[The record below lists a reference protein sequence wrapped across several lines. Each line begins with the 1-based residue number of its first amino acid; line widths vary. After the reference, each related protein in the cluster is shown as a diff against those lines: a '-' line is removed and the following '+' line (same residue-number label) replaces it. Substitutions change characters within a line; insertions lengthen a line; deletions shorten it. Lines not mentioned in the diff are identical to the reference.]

1 MRVATRLDLIVPRAH
16 ALIRHRAERYMPETI
31 FDMGRSL
38 VRREGEEKEIERLQ
52 QALRYSPEEAISAA
66 KLGDLLLREGKYAEA
81 HAWLAKAFDN
91 KQRLPDGGTRVSQ
104 NMRLAE
110 RFLEQVKAQRM
121 LDREMRLTTP
131 QGASA
136 ERPRWN
142 GRRHMT
148 GTTLLLAIETS
159 CDETAAA
166 VVADGR
172 AILSNVVASQI
183 DLHRRYG
190 GVFPEVASRQHVLSI
205 VPVIEEAM
213 QQAGAGWNDL
223 AAVAVTE
230 GPGLAGSLLVGV
242 NAAKGL
248 AFSRGLPLVGVNHL
262 EGHVYSNWLAPWMG
276 ERESGRAGEREKER
290 ERERPDAAGFPVL
303 VLIVSGGHTELVL
316 MEDHGQYRRL
326 GGTLDDA
333 AGEAFDKAARLLG
346 LPYPGGPV
354 VQRAAEGGDPTRF
367 DLPRAV
373 MNNPDHRYN
382 FSFSGLKTAVLRL
395 VREQQAL
402 VDDENW
408 PAGYA
413 GQVLQRSDEAAGQ
426 SIAR

>member
-1 MRVATRLDLIVPRAH
+1 M
-16 ALIRHRAERYMPETI
+16 
-31 FDMGRSL
+31 
-38 VRREGEEKEIERLQ
+38 
-52 QALRYSPEEAISAA
+52 
-66 KLGDLLLREGKYAEA
+66 
-81 HAWLAKAFDN
+81 
-91 KQRLPDGGTRVSQ
+91 
-104 NMRLAE
+104 
-110 RFLEQVKAQRM
+110 
-121 LDREMRLTTP
+121 TP
-131 QGASA
+131 
-136 ERPRWN
+136 P
-142 GRRHMT
+142 
-148 GTTLLLAIETS
+148 TLLLAIETS

-172 AILSNVVASQI
+172 TIHSNVVASQI
-183 DLHRRYG
+183 ELHRRYG
-190 GVFPEVASRQHVLSI
+190 GVFPEVASRQHVLAI
-205 VPVIEEAM
+205 TTVIEDAI
-213 QQAGAGWNDL
+213 QQAGVSWDEL
-223 AAVAVTE
+223 DAVAVTE

-262 EGHVYSNWLAPWMG
+262 EGHIYSNWLAT
-276 ERESGRAGEREKER
+276 EVEAGERKQ
-290 ERERPDAAGFPVL
+290 PDAAGFPVL

-316 MEDHGQYRRL
+316 MEGHGQFRRL

-402 VDDENW
+402 VADETWPEGYARQSMQRGDDAAGKTQLLRDIAASFQAAVADALVAKTGQAAADFDVHHVCICGGVAANSELRRQLAARLAVPYSIPPIWLCTDNAAMIGA
-408 PAGYA
+408 AGYYRFTA
-413 GQVLQRSDEAAGQ
+413 GLYSGWDLDVK
-426 SIAR
+426 ARWPLVSWQ